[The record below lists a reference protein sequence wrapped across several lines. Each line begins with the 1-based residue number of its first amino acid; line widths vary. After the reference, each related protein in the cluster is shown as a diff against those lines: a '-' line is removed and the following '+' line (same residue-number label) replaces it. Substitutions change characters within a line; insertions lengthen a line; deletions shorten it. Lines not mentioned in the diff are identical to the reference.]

1 MSTAGRGG
9 RGTSRGSAM
18 RSSESAGVASPSLPL
33 YALRASPMCVG
44 KRVGR
49 SGATAALR
57 PGRWHRLMASCRWPF
72 PLKPVYTGG
81 KSFRALSNVGARQ
94 EQRGLCS
101 GVRDLA
107 GASPYGARRWPFPTA
122 IYWLEIPQRG
132 GHRPRPKPGAITYRV
147 DFTEEGHPR
156 PAPFP
161 EHSLAKRSEH
171 GA

>member
-72 PLKPVYTGG
+72 PLMPVYNGG
-81 KSFRALSNVGARQ
+81 KSFTPPGDVLPSARKKLRQSIRIRSNDLRKLAVYSGVNRNRDRSESTAARQ
-94 EQRGLCS
+94 
-101 GVRDLA
+101 
-107 GASPYGARRWPFPTA
+107 SPSRLMSIMRA
-122 IYWLEIPQRG
+122 
-132 GHRPRPKPGAITYRV
+132 
-147 DFTEEGHPR
+147 
-156 PAPFP
+156 
-161 EHSLAKRSEH
+161 SLAKSSISWR
-171 GA
+171 G

>member
-72 PLKPVYTGG
+72 PLMPVYNGG
-81 KSFRALSNVGARQ
+81 KSFKSRQAQRKASHAHNRNRQNTGFVPNGHYVGIPLA
-94 EQRGLCS
+94 ENNLRGDERFGPPFDCS
-101 GVRDLA
+101 WG
-107 GASPYGARRWPFPTA
+107 SPFFCCLLVAT
-122 IYWLEIPQRG
+122 
-132 GHRPRPKPGAITYRV
+132 K
-147 DFTEEGHPR
+147 
-156 PAPFP
+156 
-161 EHSLAKRSEH
+161 
-171 GA
+171 